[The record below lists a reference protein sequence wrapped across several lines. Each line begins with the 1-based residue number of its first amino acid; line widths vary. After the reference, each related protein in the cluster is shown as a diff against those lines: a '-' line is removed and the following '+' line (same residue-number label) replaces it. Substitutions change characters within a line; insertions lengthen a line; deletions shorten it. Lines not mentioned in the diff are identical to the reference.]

1 VLEKHALNLFKSLF
15 GCDGIGK
22 PFKSFLDAKI
32 MHPLKEFVRSIN

>member
-22 PFKSFLDAKI
+22 PFKSLLDAKI
-32 MHPLKEFVRSIN
+32 TLPLKELTASTN